1 VRRTAW
7 VFPIVAALVFFAPN
21 ARADLTSWAAV
32 GGGYSVEHRGGVPA
46 VPGSPAVGPGYDW
59 APAFSATF
67 GVGSTP
73 IAPFV
78 LGGVVRST
86 THFGF
91 GTDVGVMARL
101 TTGGFSRGDW
111 GIALDLGASMR
122 WWGNGN
128 DGRYPLQG
136 VLIAG
141 APFGLQLAVGADF
154 LNLGGDPPSRGGF
167 ALIEID
173 LLRLTLMRQGSSD
186 AAWKDPSPAGGRIDQ
201 K

>member
-1 VRRTAW
+1 
-7 VFPIVAALVFFAPN
+7 
-21 ARADLTSWAAV
+21 
-32 GGGYSVEHRGGVPA
+32 
-46 VPGSPAVGPGYDW
+46 
-59 APAFSATF
+59 
-67 GVGSTP
+67 
-73 IAPFV
+73 
-78 LGGVVRST
+78 
-86 THFGF
+86 
-91 GTDVGVMARL
+91 
-101 TTGGFSRGDW
+101 
-111 GIALDLGASMR
+111 MR